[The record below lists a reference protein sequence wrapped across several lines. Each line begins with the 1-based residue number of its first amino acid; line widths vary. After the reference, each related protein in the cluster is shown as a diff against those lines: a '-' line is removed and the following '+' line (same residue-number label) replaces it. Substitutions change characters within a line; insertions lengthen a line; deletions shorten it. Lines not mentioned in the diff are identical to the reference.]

1 VECRDKEDGCVGRG
15 LCSVD
20 ASGPHSTSHSHGNSH
35 PTRITPRT
43 PTNSTLSANQP
54 PRHDNP
60 AMNAHIAPPIHLPAF
75 ALPSLSAPTALM
87 PISLPR
93 LTQCA
98 ADTRVRLTMLTRAK
112 LSQ

>member
-1 VECRDKEDGCVGRG
+1 MDHS
-15 LCSVD
+15 LPSVD
-20 ASGPHSTSHSHGNSH
+20 IGRYVAAFESHSHGNSH
-35 PTRITPRT
+35 PTRITHRT
-43 PTNSTLSANQP
+43 PTSSTLSATHP
-54 PRHDNP
+54 PTVDNP

-93 LTQCA
+93 CAQWA
-98 ADTRVRLTMLTRAK
+98 ADTSGRLTMLTRAK